1 MKSNKRE
8 ASESFSEC
16 NTGWGGAPEP
26 QPPAV
31 EVAGDEQRRDDDF
44 PALEY
49 ALTLRSRG

>member
-16 NTGWGGAPEP
+16 NTGWGGSPEP
-26 QPPAV
+26 QPPASP
-31 EVAGDEQRRDDDF
+31 DDPQRREDDF
-44 PALEY
+44 PTLEY